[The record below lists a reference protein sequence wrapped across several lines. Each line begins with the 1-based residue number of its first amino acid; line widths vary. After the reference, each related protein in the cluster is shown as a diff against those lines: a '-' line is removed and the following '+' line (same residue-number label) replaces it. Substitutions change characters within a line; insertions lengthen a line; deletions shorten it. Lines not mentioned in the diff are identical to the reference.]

1 MRPKDEPIAQKGPP
15 PIPIPR
21 PTVSPPLIFDENYP
35 LTRENSPPILRAV
48 KSNVLSISISIAPKG
63 KDGKPDH
70 NKAMTGDDLRD
81 FVNLKLFPYLHGFTQ
96 KASGS
101 NTAEVRA
108 AIGPEAY
115 ALVQEFL
122 PGREIDV
129 GILGNPREELTLLPL
144 LTKDY
149 SKAGGLFPQIASYEL
164 KWLEGFPEYDNIPL
178 DLDPDMER
186 MIRN

>member
-1 MRPKDEPIAQKGPP
+1 
-15 PIPIPR
+15 
-21 PTVSPPLIFDENYP
+21 
-35 LTRENSPPILRAV
+35 
-48 KSNVLSISISIAPKG
+48 
-63 KDGKPDH
+63 
-70 NKAMTGDDLRD
+70 MTGDDLRD